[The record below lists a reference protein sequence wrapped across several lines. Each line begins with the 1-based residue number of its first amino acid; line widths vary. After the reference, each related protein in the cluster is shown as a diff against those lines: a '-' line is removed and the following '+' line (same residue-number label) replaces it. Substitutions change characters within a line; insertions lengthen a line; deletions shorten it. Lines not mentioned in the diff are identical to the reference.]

1 MPSTPEDVVNK
12 RFQPTKF
19 REGYDQD
26 EVDDFLDEIVVE
38 LRRLGQENEDLRQRL
53 LASESR
59 IAELQRSGAGMA
71 EQLTGTVDTGST
83 PVVPV
88 VATSSFPEATQDPST
103 LDTNNTNNLLQL
115 ARKLHEE
122 HVREGLAKRDAL
134 IAEGHATAARV
145 VREAEA
151 QQRADMSRL
160 EQDKALIEH
169 SIQELKSFEREYRI
183 KLRSYIQGQLDDL
196 EDAEST
202 APTTPAAPELGYG
215 SAQPFAQQP
224 STQPNPGFGAN
235 PSFGAA
241 PFNPNGFGATDPN
254 TGYGYDD

>member
-1 MPSTPEDVVNK
+1 MPLTPEDVVNK

-38 LRRLGQENEDLRQRL
+38 LRRLNQENEDLRQRL

-59 IAELQRSGAGMA
+59 IAELQRSGAGLVA
-71 EQLTGTVDTGST
+71 EINT
-83 PVVPV
+83 PTAESALSPA
-88 VATSSFPEATQDPST
+88 VATTQSAFPEATQDPST

-160 EQDKALIEH
+160 EQEKALIEH
-169 SIQELKSFEREYRI
+169 RIQELRSFEREYRI
-183 KLRSYIQGQLDDL
+183 KLKAYIENQLADL
-196 EDAEST
+196 EESDA
-202 APTTPAAPELGYG
+202 APTERSAPAAPALG
-215 SAQPFAQQP
+215 SFNFVQ
-224 STQPNPGFGAN
+224 NPY
-235 PSFGAA
+235 A
-241 PFNPNGFGATDPN
+241 PQDNN
-254 TGYGYDD
+254 